1 MKIGIINRQ
10 NLFKNTVPIAKP
22 RLTYLS
28 VCCIAEEVESE
39 KLAFVI
45 LVFAEDARLGDFSAL
60 NQLGQA
66 NQLAKLG
73 SEVESVAFVG
83 HKIYVAFAG
92 IKHGEEFCYINVV

>member
-45 LVFAEDARLGDFSAL
+45 LVFAEDARLGNFAAFDKLCKAY
-60 NQLGQA
+60 
-66 NQLAKLG
+66 QLAKLG
-73 SEVESVAFVG
+73 SEVKFVAFVG
-83 HKIYVAFAG
+83 YKIYVALAG
-92 IKHGEEFCYINVV
+92 IKHGEELGYINVV